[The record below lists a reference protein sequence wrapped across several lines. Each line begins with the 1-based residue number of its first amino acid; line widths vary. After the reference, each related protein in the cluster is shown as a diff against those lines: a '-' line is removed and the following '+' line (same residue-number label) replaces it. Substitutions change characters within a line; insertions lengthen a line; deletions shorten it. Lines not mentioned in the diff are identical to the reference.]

1 VGEQGTV
8 HALNAAR
15 AAPAG
20 LPPHSVAAEQAVI
33 GAIMVRN
40 ALFDELEGTLR
51 PEHFYV
57 PLHGAA
63 FEAIEHLINVRGV
76 EANPISIDAQ
86 LKESSFGKQGNL
98 FAHLTAMFESAA
110 LTGDIKSV
118 AQVIQNTYIRRQL
131 MGLADSMKR
140 QAESAATQE
149 ATSLVV
155 AQAGDEL
162 YRLQDTGTV
171 NTTSTARVAL
181 REMLAQAQAAKA
193 AGGGL
198 TGVTTGF
205 TDLDRL
211 LGGLQKSD
219 LIILGARPSMG
230 KTSLLLNIAHHAA
243 ARMMAGETDGAAVA
257 MFSLEMSR
265 TQLMQRIAAAAAGI
279 NSQQIANGQMSDAN
293 FNTLVGAAGEMANL
307 PLLIDDGAGLT
318 VQQVHVR
325 ARQMKRKHG
334 IGLVVVDY
342 LQLMRAPSRRNDQ
355 NRVQEVSE
363 ISQGLKQMAR
373 ELDVPVLVASQLS
386 RYVETRDNK
395 RPLLSDLRESGSI
408 EQDADVVA
416 FLYRDE
422 YYISRELGGASE
434 TDAATDADRRKVSEL
449 KDRLSKMRGLAELI
463 VSKNR
468 KGPTDTVRLLFQAE
482 TTCFH
487 NFAEQRGSWNH

>member
-1 VGEQGTV
+1 
-8 HALNAAR
+8 
-15 AAPAG
+15 
-20 LPPHSVAAEQAVI
+20 
-33 GAIMVRN
+33 
-40 ALFDELEGTLR
+40 
-51 PEHFYV
+51 
-57 PLHGAA
+57 
-63 FEAIEHLINVRGV
+63 
-76 EANPISIDAQ
+76 
-86 LKESSFGKQGNL
+86 
-98 FAHLTAMFESAA
+98 
-110 LTGDIKSV
+110 
-118 AQVIQNTYIRRQL
+118 